1 MGYSILFYV
10 LGAFLVSLVTQYL
23 VIDLSHKKGIFMD
36 DNNSDLPQK
45 LHNEPTP
52 RIGGLGIFVAS
63 LFMVKHVV
71 KDDDL
76 GLYLILCLIPAF
88 LAGFL
93 EDLFAKISPWRR
105 LLIMSVSG
113 GMAIYL
119 INAVVQDFGFIQVP
133 LIIGIFVSMVAIL
146 GLINGTNMID
156 GFNGLSAGVSFL
168 IFTTF
173 FVVSLVV
180 KDYTMAYISLICM
193 ASILGFL
200 IFNFPSGKIFLGDG
214 GAYSLGFLLA
224 IVAIMIVKRNVQIS
238 PWFALVT
245 LIYPVWEVIFSFT
258 RRTLVHRLSP
268 LYPDSKHVH
277 QLIYRNLANQNNPKT
292 TLMIYPVVLVFN
304 TLAILFYDHTWVLFL
319 IAFVFVVLYTIF
331 YFVYSRREIS
341 QQNKENLV

>member
-1 MGYSILFYV
+1 MGYTLLIYV
-10 LGAFLVSLVTQYL
+10 LGAFLVSLITQYL

-36 DNNSDLPQK
+36 DHNSDLPQK

-52 RIGGLGIFVAS
+52 RIGGLGIFVAV
-63 LFMVKHVV
+63 LFIVKTVV

-93 EDLFAKISPWRR
+93 EDLFAKISPLRR

-119 INAVVQDFGFIQVP
+119 IQAVVQDFGFIQVP
-133 LIIGIFVSMVAIL
+133 YLVGILISMIAIL

-156 GFNGLSAGVSFL
+156 GFNGLSSGVSFL
-168 IFTTF
+168 I
-173 FVVSLVV
+173 
-180 KDYTMAYISLICM
+180 CM
-193 ASILGFL
+193 AAILGFL

-224 IVAIMIVKRNVQIS
+224 VMAIMIVKRNTSIS
-238 PWFALVT
+238 PWFALVA

-277 QLIYRNLANQNNPKT
+277 QLIYRNLAGHNNPKT
-292 TLMIYPVVLVFN
+292 TLMIYPVVLIFN
-304 TLAILFYDHTWVLFL
+304 TLAILFYDNTFYLFVISCL
-319 IAFVFVVLYTIF
+319 FIVIYTIF

-341 QQNKENLV
+341 KANTSKLP